1 MEMINSATAWLST
14 AIDVIA
20 VITAVVFTVVF
31 IWSRYQIR
39 KLDREIEEILARANA
54 RSGGGGGG
62 GGGGGYQRPDQ
73 PTLPVKVNRH

>member
-14 AIDVIA
+14 AINVIA
-20 VITAVVFTVVF
+20 VIVAVVFTVVF

-39 KLDREIEEILARANA
+39 KLDREIAAILDRANA
-54 RSGGGGGG
+54 RRTNSGGH
-62 GGGGGYQRPDQ
+62 QRLDQ

>member
-14 AIDVIA
+14 ALNVIA

-39 KLDREIEEILARANA
+39 KLDREIAAILDRANA
-54 RSGGGGGG
+54 RRGGGGGH
-62 GGGGGYQRPDQ
+62 QRLDQ
-73 PTLPVKVNRH
+73 PTLPVRVNRH

>member
-14 AIDVIA
+14 ATNVFA

-39 KLDREIEEILARANA
+39 KLDREIAAILARANA
-54 RSGGGGGG
+54 RRTGGGGGG
-62 GGGGGYQRPDQ
+62 GHQRLDQ

>member
-14 AIDVIA
+14 ALNVIA

-54 RSGGGGGG
+54 RSGGGGGH
-62 GGGGGYQRPDQ
+62 QRLDQ

>member
-14 AIDVIA
+14 ALNVIA

-39 KLDREIEEILARANA
+39 KLDREIAAILDRANA
-54 RSGGGGGG
+54 RRTGGGVH
-62 GGGGGYQRPDQ
+62 QRLDQ